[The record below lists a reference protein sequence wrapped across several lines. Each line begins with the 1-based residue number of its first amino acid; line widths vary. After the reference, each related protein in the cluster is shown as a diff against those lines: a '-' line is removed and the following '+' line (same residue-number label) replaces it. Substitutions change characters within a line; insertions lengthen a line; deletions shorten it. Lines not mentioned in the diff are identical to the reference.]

1 MVEVFELVGGAR
13 RKKLAQLGFDDLVA
27 RRACDQDVNRLCS
40 IDYELVSSAGS
51 AEEQTH
57 MPEQLELVRAGRL
70 EQVAQDMLDDELEDH
85 ALVNSLLH
93 CTPWSAKQ
101 RGEEGQATHS

>member
-1 MVEVFELVGGAR
+1 
-13 RKKLAQLGFDDLVA
+13 
-27 RRACDQDVNRLCS
+27 
-40 IDYELVSSAGS
+40 
-51 AEEQTH
+51 